1 MPFIGNKPSAVP
13 LTSADIADSIITSAK
28 IVDGT
33 IVNADIN
40 ASSAIAV
47 SKIAATGTSLQVL
60 RMNSGATALEFATP
74 SSGAM
79 VFLASATA
87 SNVANLNLNGYF
99 TSDYDVY
106 KIFIY
111 NAYSSA
117 SANDLRFRV
126 ATTGSY
132 TIQSGSDYYGS
143 GVYSRRDSSTSIL
156 ENYGNWGSTFMV
168 VALGVGSGSSN
179 VANAEITIFNP
190 LSTSVKKKFNVH
202 SNGIDDSLTVVRSTN
217 GSELWNSTTAI
228 TGLNFFSQSG
238 NTYGTYKLYGIK
250 NS

>member
-1 MPFIGNKPSAVP
+1 MGYLGYKPADKP
-13 LTSADIADSIITSAK
+13 LTAADITDSIITSAK

-33 IVNADIN
+33 IVNGDIAN
-40 ASSAIAV
+40 STIALAKL
-47 SKIAATGTSLQVL
+47 SATGTADATTFL
-60 RMNSGATALEFATP
+60 RGDNSFATP
-74 SSGAM
+74 AAGAM

-143 GVYSRRDSSTSIL
+143 GVYSRRDSSTATL

-168 VALGVGSGSSN
+168 ATLGVGSGSSN
-179 VANAEITIFNP
+179 VSNAEITIFNP
-190 LSTSVKKKFNVH
+190 LSTSVKKKFNIH
-202 SNGIDDSLTVVRSTN
+202 SNGIDDSLTVVRSGN
-217 GSELWNSTTAI
+217 GSEIWNSTTAI
-228 TGLNFFSQSG
+228 TGLNFFNASG
-238 NTYGTYKLYGIK
+238 NTYGTYKLYGVK

>member
-1 MPFIGNKPSAVP
+1 MP
-13 LTSADIADSIITSAK
+13 LTKIKSLGIT
-28 IVDGT
+28 DGT

-40 ASSAIAV
+40 ASAAIDA
-47 SKIAATGTSLQVL
+47 SKLTGITS
-60 RMNSGATALEFATP
+60 TF
-74 SSGAM
+74 

-99 TSDYDVY
+99 TSDYDIY

-111 NAYSSA
+111 DAYSSA
-117 SANDLRFRV
+117 SANDLRLRV

-132 TIQSGSDYYGS
+132 TVQTGSNYYGS
-143 GVYSRRDSSTSIL
+143 GVYSRRDSSTATL
-156 ENYGNWGSTFMV
+156 ENYGNWGSSFMV

-179 VANAEITIFNP
+179 VSNAEITIFNP
-190 LSTSVKKKFNVH
+190 LSTSVKKKFNFH
-202 SNGIDDSLTVVRSTN
+202 SNGIDDSLTVVRSGN
-217 GSELWNSTTAI
+217 GSEIWNSTTAI
-228 TGLNFFSQSG
+228 TGLNFYNQSG